1 LTRARAA
8 PRITHS
14 MRLTEVFTRC
24 DALAPLLEGACATD
38 DAATFIRAVNAMP
51 ANVPL
56 ARAVRASANDFADAA
71 GIVRPVMDDDGPIA
85 FAGQQPYVDY
95 YPAVPVKL
103 DALEAC
109 GGASFYAF
117 ADYAPI
123 GSDAWMSRTALP
135 SVAAADGVLRLS
147 FLRSQRAWEGRD
159 LRFVPPPD
167 SALLALI
174 GEKLKGMITDAAKHA
189 TFAKSDA
196 YEKLREL
203 LAIYEEARIRAR
215 SLGAFNAIAS
225 ARLFRRLGF
234 SLPFV
239 SLSNF
244 LARDEILPSIA
255 ETLAVFIREHGRVA
269 DAVAE
274 AMAFDDVGELHFTRK
289 ESGHVPLAIAGADG
303 IRRPMRLVMNGAD
316 HLLIAGD
323 ETFNAGRADAAS
335 LIELLRQLRGRWS
348 LDIFAPLFLFR
359 LGVSGIVNGRG
370 SIRYSLVL
378 GRVMQRVFGVRHVPN
393 LLCSCAPRPSG
404 PLVEAVCR
412 ARGGLPP
419 ALRDYEP
426 TLIDRFLTNDP
437 ATIREEIRVAWR
449 NG

>member
-1 LTRARAA
+1 
-8 PRITHS
+8 

-24 DALAPLLEGACATD
+24 DALAPLLDGACATD
-38 DAATFIRAVNAMP
+38 DPETFVNAVKTMP
-51 ANVPL
+51 ASALL
-56 ARAVRASANDFADAA
+56 ARTVAASADEFADGA
-71 GIVRPVMDDDGPIA
+71 GIVRPEIRDDAPIA

-103 DALEAC
+103 AALEAC

-135 SVAAADGVLRLS
+135 SVAASDGVLRLS
-147 FLRSQRAWEGRD
+147 FLRSQRAWQGRD

-167 SALLALI
+167 RALLAGI
-174 GEKLKGMITDAAKHA
+174 AEKLKGMITDAAKHA
-189 TFAKSDA
+189 TFGKSEA
-196 YEKLREL
+196 HGRLREL
-203 LAIYEEARIRAR
+203 LVSYEDTRRHAR

-234 SLPFV
+234 PLPFV
-239 SLSNF
+239 SLSDF
-244 LARDEILPSIA
+244 LASDEVLPSIA
-255 ETLAVFIREHGRVA
+255 ETLAVFIREHALVA
-269 DAVAE
+269 DAVSE
-274 AMAFDDVGELHFTRK
+274 AMALDQRGDLHFTPK
-289 ESGHVPLAIAGADG
+289 ERGHVPLAIAGAADG
-303 IRRPMRLVMNGAD
+303 IRRPVRLIMDGGD
-316 HLLIAGD
+316 HLLISGD
-323 ETFNAGRADAAS
+323 ETFNAGPADAAA
-335 LIELLRQLRGRWS
+335 LIGLLRQLRGRWS

-378 GRVMQRVFGVRHVPN
+378 GHVMQRLFGERHVPN

-404 PLVEAVCR
+404 PLIEAVCR

-426 TLIDRFLTNDP
+426 TLIDRSLTNDP
-437 ATIREEIRVAWR
+437 AVIRDEIRTAWR
-449 NG
+449 NGAA